1 MFMSI
6 IARKNRP
13 AFGLLLLLLPLLAS
27 VSAFGQAK
35 AFKWDEEMCSYTAS
49 YDSRKYTEAQLRNTL
64 SMLRPGA
71 GAEPGRP
78 DISLHVWKYE
88 DIAKLDIEG
97 YDRQYERR
105 SKRLKELDIVKQPYW
120 ENLRQEML
128 LEMQQDHQLA
138 RLTAIAN
145 TRPEVINDYPRAES
159 CKLKYAGPLVEG
171 GEALVDAWRQVN
183 LASQKVNADPK
194 RLQDRFDTQNAS
206 PDRMKFA
213 LLETMAF
220 GWWNCAVALIE
231 RPKSFENGAAD
242 REFKKLFTRVKETC
256 EEDGP

>member
-1 MFMSI
+1 MSI

-27 VSAFGQAK
+27 VSAFGQLK
-35 AFKWDEEMCSYTAS
+35 TFKWDDDMCSYTS
-49 YDSRKYTEAQLRNTL
+49 TYDARRYNETQLRNTL

-71 GAEPGRP
+71 GAETGPE
-78 DISLHVWKYE
+78 ISLHVWKYE

-105 SKRLKELDIVKQPYW
+105 LKRLKELDIVKTPYW
-120 ENLRQEML
+120 ENLRTQMISELGQMHEL
-128 LEMQQDHQLA
+128 S
-138 RLTAIAN
+138 RLTAIAY
-145 TRPEVINDYPRAES
+145 TRPEVINGYPRAES
-159 CKLKYAGPLVEG
+159 CKLKYAGPIIQG
-171 GEALVDAWRQVN
+171 GEALVDAWREVN

-220 GWWNCAVALIE
+220 GWWNCAIISID
-231 RPKSFENGAAD
+231 RPKSLENGAAD
-242 REFKKLFTRVKETC
+242 REFRKLFTRVKETC